1 MMCILEID
9 PTAILCRLNPSY
21 SAFGYI
27 LFLYKFKCVILV
39 SVTNNSLVKIGT
51 VPSMVIG
58 CNWYWL
64 LITCEFCS
72 RSRKR
77 GRTKCNKKDD
87 SYDSSEIRRNILR
100 RSFSRNF
107 TERHI
112 HIDVRR
118 KNMYNLFFLKN
129 AVRHNYSIII
139 FILVHTYIRT
149 IRTYVFSFL
158 VNLSYRH
165 IYTGTYIRTNDTMV
179 FVVPY
184 VRYIVTILIPYCLEL
199 KVTGAIFQVYRIW

>member
-1 MMCILEID
+1 MY
-9 PTAILCRLNPSY
+9 R
-21 SAFGYI
+21 
-27 LFLYKFKCVILV
+27 
-39 SVTNNSLVKIGT
+39 NN
-51 VPSMVIG
+51 
-58 CNWYWL
+58 
-64 LITCEFCS
+64 
-72 RSRKR
+72 
-77 GRTKCNKKDD
+77 KDD
-87 SYDSSEIRRNILR
+87 SHDSSEIRRNILR

-158 VNLSYRH
+158 VNLSYSY
-165 IYTGTYIRTNDTMV
+165 ICTGTYIRTNYTMV

-184 VRYIVTILIPYCLEL
+184 VRYIVTILIPYFLEL
-199 KVTGAIFQVYRIW
+199 KVTGAIFQVYRIWQYNWLINCNKSVFKYFIIRLSYNEFIRSILNHNQVFNWLYSRWKIKIIYSTFRYFLVILNVIRWK